1 MRILPQAGDLQT
13 LDRLMETLALGISD
27 RHRLADRLGVRTRTI
42 RQYIELA
49 RWLGLLS
56 GSGGHLTETGRRYV
70 GDASARRAIL
80 RHGLS
85 SQPLVQALRQRSDWR
100 DRPVERAVQLIRS
113 HSTLSEST
121 ARRRAQ
127 ALVRL
132 LEHASLMARR
142 ERPISEIVETS
153 LPGAADVPLAILGA
167 SGALR
172 RVLARLGASVV
183 RELMELSEADLRRAD
198 LSERRQEQ
206 VRQLQERARALEEA
220 DDAPAVDVAR
230 SLVDYGIDLEDDW
243 RETLVRLPTRA
254 ASGFDRGAFETVG
267 QVLSAWARGDLTDL
281 AGVGE
286 GTAEEVSEHLELI
299 AQQGYETYRYG
310 PGGRP
315 ETATDLADRM
325 LDTLEP
331 ADRRILEM
339 RYQGGMTF
347 GEIGD
352 AYDLTRQRIRQKT
365 NDYLQ
370 SLREKFGAVADEMIA
385 PLADELSGGIHLIHR
400 SHVRR
405 LCGGEDLFRVL
416 LVLLMSREEAYIWQ
430 DHFIATV
437 PASMLKREH
446 GARFRRMVADS
457 RRYRLPMAL
466 GLEYAEAVGFRFDE
480 EALRDYLREAWN
492 QEVDSRGTF
501 ANLWANKGDRIA
513 YLLEQRRQPV
523 DLEEIARLYD
533 AQFADGD
540 EAAATPRRVQPFVK
554 KHPHIFTVENGL
566 YIHRSALPVSDE
578 LLEEVVGWCVQRLRG
593 ESRAVSVSVLLDEL
607 AESDFI
613 GASQVECLN
622 RYLLRDMLL
631 RDPGVTGFHN
641 TFNVA
646 WKESFEF
653 EGVTLLDRVETILK
667 AADGTLEAEEVIDRL
682 PDDFDVNPHSVEN
695 YLVSEDFSIRVD
707 EQAYLHRDNL
717 DLTRDAQTELVEA
730 AVDVLPGDGTVM
742 SAQQIVEELRGDAR
756 VGAFPERDGAAGILW
771 GLLRH
776 DERVEA
782 GNRWLVARRD
792 EADETL
798 LERAILDIVEK
809 IGPTYPREIDQG
821 LEEEFGFDVRESR
834 VYRRARELA
843 DRGELRR
850 FPNGLYFPAGLSD
863 AEVFALLDERSEDLR
878 RAARRADVAK
888 YPRSDL
894 WLLARYLSD
903 AEHLEEALLVL
914 DELIGQASDDEGNT
928 EWEELRREVE
938 SRRESG
944 QTA

>member
-1 MRILPQAGDLQT
+1 
-13 LDRLMETLALGISD
+13 
-27 RHRLADRLGVRTRTI
+27 
-42 RQYIELA
+42 
-49 RWLGLLS
+49 
-56 GSGGHLTETGRRYV
+56 
-70 GDASARRAIL
+70 
-80 RHGLS
+80 
-85 SQPLVQALRQRSDWR
+85 
-100 DRPVERAVQLIRS
+100 
-113 HSTLSEST
+113 
-121 ARRRAQ
+121 
-127 ALVRL
+127 
-132 LEHASLMARR
+132 
-142 ERPISEIVETS
+142 
-153 LPGAADVPLAILGA
+153 
-167 SGALR
+167 
-172 RVLARLGASVV
+172 VLARLGATDI
-183 RELMELSEADLRRAD
+183 RELMDLSEGDLRRAD

-206 VRQLQERARALEEA
+206 VGQLQDRARALAAA
-220 DDAPAVDVAR
+220 DDTPAVDVAR
-230 SLVDYGIDLEDDW
+230 SLVDDGIDLEDDW
-243 RETLVRLPTRA
+243 RGVLVRLPTRA
-254 ASGFDRGAFETVG
+254 ASGFDRGGFETVG

-286 GTAEEVSEHLELI
+286 GTSEEVSSQFELI
-299 AQQGYETYRYG
+299 IQQGYETYRYG
-310 PGGRP
+310 LGGRP
-315 ETATDLADRM
+315 ETATELGDRM

-339 RYQGGMTF
+339 RYRQGLTF

-352 AYDLTRQRIRQKT
+352 AYELTRQRIRQKT

-370 SLREKFGAVADEMIA
+370 SLREKFGAVAGEMIA

-416 LVLLMSREEAYIWQ
+416 LVLLMSNEEAYIWQ
-430 DHFIATV
+430 EHFIATV
-437 PASMLKREH
+437 PASVLKREH

-457 RRYRLPMAL
+457 RRYRLPVGL

-480 EALRDYLREAWN
+480 EALRDYLRVAWN
-492 QEVDSRGTF
+492 QEVDSGGTF

-513 YLLEQRRQPV
+513 YLLEERRQPA
-523 DLEEIARLYD
+523 DLEEIAGLYHE
-533 AQFADGD
+533 QFGDGE

-554 KHPHIFTVENGL
+554 KHPHIFTVDNGL
-566 YIHRSALPVSDE
+566 YIHRSALQIGDE
-578 LLEEVVGWCVQRLRG
+578 VLQEIVGWCVQRLRG

-607 AESDFI
+607 ADSDFI

-653 EGVTLLDRVETILK
+653 EGVTLLDRVESILK
-667 AADGTLEAEEVIDRL
+667 AADETLEAEEVIERL

-707 EQAYLHRDNL
+707 EDAYLHRANL
-717 DLTRDAQTELVEA
+717 HLTLDAQAGLVEA
-730 AVDVLPGDGTVM
+730 AIEVLPGDGTVM
-742 SAQQIVEELRGDAR
+742 SAQQILEELRGDPR
-756 VGAFPERDGAAGILW
+756 VADFPERDGAAGILW

-792 EADETL
+792 GADETL
-798 LERAILDIVEK
+798 LERAILDIVEE
-809 IGPTYPREIDQG
+809 IGPAYPREIDQG

-843 DRGELRR
+843 DRGDLRR

-863 AEVFALLDERSEDLR
+863 AEVFALLDERSEELR

-894 WLLARYLSD
+894 WLLARYLSE
-903 AEHLEEALLVL
+903 AGHLEEAISVL
-914 DELIGQASDDEGNT
+914 DELIAQAT
-928 EWEELRREVE
+928 EEEVE
-938 SRRESG
+938 PEWQTLRSDVEARRESG
-944 QTA
+944 RTA